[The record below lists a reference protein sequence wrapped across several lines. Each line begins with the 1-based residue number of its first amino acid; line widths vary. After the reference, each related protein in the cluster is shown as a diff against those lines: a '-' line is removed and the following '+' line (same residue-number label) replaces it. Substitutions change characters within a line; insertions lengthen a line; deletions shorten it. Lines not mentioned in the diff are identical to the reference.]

1 MLFPLQL
8 ETLLGKPLMYVVFGA
23 IGFFFGFVLEN
34 AGFGNSRKLAGQFYF
49 RDMTVLKVMF
59 GAIVTAMVLI
69 FITVGLGILDF
80 NQLWVNP
87 TYLASA
93 IVGGLIMGVGF
104 IVGGYC
110 PGTSLVAM
118 ATAKIDG
125 LFFVLGVLF
134 GIFVFGETVEYY
146 FGWWNNAGYM
156 GRITIPEWLGLPYG
170 VVVTAIVL
178 MALFM
183 FWGAEQLEH
192 KFGGRDLSKE
202 PRWRGYAAAGLIAFA
217 VSIIVIGMPT
227 TEEKY
232 ARIAATK
239 DAALAN
245 REVQI
250 HPGELLETIA
260 NDTLKVVLLDVRP
273 EAEYNQFHIAGARN
287 VPLAEIASIVP
298 ELHAQQALNTVFV
311 LASNDEVAATEG
323 WKILSAES
331 VPNVY
336 ILEGGINEWLATF
349 GRDEGDIVQVS
360 APSGDDALCWSFPAA
375 LGDRFAAADPSPH
388 AWELEYTPKVKLQ
401 IKRDK
406 SGGGCG

>member
-1 MLFPLQL
+1 MPFPLPL
-8 ETLLGKPLMYVVFGA
+8 ETLLGKPLMYLVFGT

-34 AGFGNSRKLAGQFYF
+34 AGFGNSRKLAAQFYF
-49 RDMTVLKVMF
+49 HDMTVLKVMF

-118 ATAKIDG
+118 ATPRSTACSSCWACCSASSSSARRSNTSTTG
-125 LFFVLGVLF
+125 G
-134 GIFVFGETVEYY
+134 TRPATWAASPSPS
-146 FGWWNNAGYM
+146 GWACPTAWWS
-156 GRITIPEWLGLPYG
+156 P
-170 VVVTAIVL
+170 AIVL

-192 KFGGRDLSKE
+192 RFGGRDLSKE
-202 PRWRGYAAAGLIAFA
+202 PRWRGYAAVGLVAFA

-227 TEEKY
+227 TEQKY

-239 DAALAN
+239 DAALAA

-260 NDTLKVVLLDVRP
+260 NDTLKVVLLDVRR
-273 EAEYNQFHIAGARN
+273 EAEFNQFHIAGARN
-287 VPLAEIASIVP
+287 VPLAEIPSHHPRPART
-298 ELHAQQALNTVFV
+298 A
-311 LASNDEVAATEG
+311 
-323 WKILSAES
+323 SAEHHLRAGQQRRS
-331 VPNVY
+331 
-336 ILEGGINEWLATF
+336 
-349 GRDEGDIVQVS
+349 
-360 APSGDDALCWSFPAA
+360 SGDR
-375 LGDRFAAADPSPH
+375 GVEDPQRRERAQRLHP
-388 AWELEYTPKVKLQ
+388 
-401 IKRDK
+401 
-406 SGGGCG
+406 GGRHQRVAGNFRAGRGRHRPGVEPGGR